1 MHKLLIIVIR
11 IKSVKEFTNYWE
23 GSNYSLDK
31 YKTRFFFHKKE
42 NSDSF
47 FKRERKIISIHLA
60 RPPTNPKALFFSFNF
75 QPLGCRYPMPLY
87 SKTLR
92 QQMKQALCLRT
103 GGTSS

>member
-31 YKTRFFFHKKE
+31 YKTRFFHKKE

-47 FKRERKIISIHLA
+47 FLREREKDNFNSSGKT
-60 RPPTNPKALFFSFNF
+60 TNKSKGTFFFF
-75 QPLGCRYPMPLY
+75 
-87 SKTLR
+87 
-92 QQMKQALCLRT
+92 
-103 GGTSS
+103 